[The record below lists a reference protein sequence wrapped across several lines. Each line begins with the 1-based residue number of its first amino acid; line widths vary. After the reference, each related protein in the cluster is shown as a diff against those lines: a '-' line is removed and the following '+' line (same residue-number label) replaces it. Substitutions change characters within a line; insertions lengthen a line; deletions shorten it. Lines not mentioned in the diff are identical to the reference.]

1 MPVSTRF
8 SNNPIVKLPPLKVP
22 NDVITV
28 SGGISVEYWTI
39 TGQDILMLTLDVIVI
54 VRIYIL
60 PWENPN
66 EVLIFN
72 KIHLF

>member
-1 MPVSTRF
+1 M
-8 SNNPIVKLPPLKVP
+8 
-22 NDVITV
+22 
-28 SGGISVEYWTI
+28 EYWTI